1 MLGDNPEKSKNPLKK
16 AMKRRNQKTV
26 QFAPPTYY
34 EPSEYDGSDDEEDEG
49 DTSELIEN
57 ENTAHAQ
64 NDHKDEQA
72 DAAAT
77 AAATAAGAAVAAGSL
92 AIMTDAHEPR
102 QLTNGIKRITSN
114 ESMNSDRQTSPEK
127 MRAPENV
134 LTNGDSDTSPNVSRK
149 GNVRNTDSFF
159 RDDSVETKKI
169 SLTPR
174 LLRGDSDLNVVP
186 EQQDLKQRPSLETFD
201 KLLGADEKGSKEDKK
216 KKEKK
221 GMLRGLFGR
230 KEKGP
235 KGGAAS
241 DTDEPSKVSDESLRF
256 SPQSK
261 DSLESISSR
270 TELTAPER
278 KPSKLQKTPPNLV
291 SPKNSPV
298 EGRTPFSNNRPM
310 SPQEPNVP
318 LVPAGPAPLPPTSRP
333 AENQP
338 RNASPLALNTTGSL
352 SRDNRTDSPA
362 SPGEKKSMFSP
373 ITNVLRSTPS
383 TSHIEDATV
392 SKPAYA
398 KVAKNR
404 FAIDDRES
412 DDDSTPTA
420 EHQTHRSISPL
431 RDSQQAIAPNRD
443 SPIQVSPV
451 DRSGEKLSVP
461 PRQSPPALVV
471 NTHSNQP
478 SSVHE
483 APGASP
489 GTPMETQ
496 MDEDTQVTGSERT
509 TSSIKDSPATDIP
522 TPSSS
527 RTTPTWSDAS
537 LRSYMDN
544 DQDIR
549 DLLIIVHD
557 KSNLQ
562 PAGLDHPY
570 VSNLFVN
577 ERSKLAEMQANLDS
591 MLTGWISSK
600 NQTFLSR

>member
-34 EPSEYDGSDDEEDEG
+34 EPSEYDGSDDDEDEG
-49 DTSELIEN
+49 DTSEPVEN
-57 ENTAHAQ
+57 ENAARAENTQ
-64 NDHKDEQA
+64 TVEQA
-72 DAAAT
+72 EVAT
-77 AAATAAGAAVAAGSL
+77 TTTAGSL
-92 AIMTDAHEPR
+92 AIMTDAREPR

-114 ESMNSDRQTSPEK
+114 ESMNSDRQISPEK
-127 MRAPENV
+127 TKASDNA
-134 LTNGDSDTSPNVSRK
+134 LTNGDSDTSSNVSRK

-159 RDDSVETKKI
+159 KDDSVETKKI

-174 LLRGDSDLNVVP
+174 LLRGDSDSNAAQ
-186 EQQDLKQRPSLETFD
+186 EQQDLQQRPSLETFD
-201 KLLGADEKGSKEDKK
+201 KMLGADEKGSKDDKK

-256 SPQSK
+256 APQSK
-261 DSLESISSR
+261 DSLESTSSR
-270 TELTAPER
+270 TEPTAPER
-278 KPSKLQKTPPNLV
+278 KPSKLQKTPPPLL

-298 EGRTPFSNNRPM
+298 EGRAAFPNNGPT
-310 SPQEPNVP
+310 SPQEPTAPVAP
-318 LVPAGPAPLPPTSRP
+318 TGPAPLPPTSRP
-333 AENQP
+333 ADNQP
-338 RNASPLALNTTGSL
+338 RSAPPLALNTTGSL
-352 SRDNRTDSPA
+352 SRDNRAIATA
-362 SPGEKKSMFSP
+362 SPVEKKSVFAP
-373 ITNVLRSTPS
+373 ITNVLRSTTS
-383 TSHIEDATV
+383 SSHIEDATV

-404 FAIDDRES
+404 FAIDDGES

-431 RDSQQAIAPNRD
+431 RDSQQMGVPHRE
-443 SPIQVSPV
+443 SPMQVSPEP
-451 DRSGEKLSVP
+451 SHEKGFAPS
-461 PRQSPPALVV
+461 RQSPPALVLD
-471 NTHSNQP
+471 THSNRP
-478 SSVHE
+478 SAVLQ
-483 APGASP
+483 APGAFP
-489 GTPMETQ
+489 ETPMDTP
-496 MDEDTQVTGSERT
+496 MDEDTRVPGSDRT

-557 KSNLQ
+557 KSNVQ
-562 PAGLDHPY
+562 PAGPDHPY
-570 VSNLFVN
+570 VSSLFVG

-591 MLTGWISSK
+591 MLTGWISRK
-600 NQTFLSR
+600 NQGLLSR

>member
-34 EPSEYDGSDDEEDEG
+34 EPSEYDGSDDDEDEV
-49 DTSELIEN
+49 DTSELVESDN
-57 ENTAHAQ
+57 SAHAE
-64 NDHKDEQA
+64 DSHKVEQA
-72 DAAAT
+72 EVAAT
-77 AAATAAGAAVAAGSL
+77 TTAGPL

-102 QLTNGIKRITSN
+102 QLTNSIKRITSN
-114 ESMNSDRQTSPEK
+114 ESMNDDRLISPEK
-127 MRAPENV
+127 TRASENA
-134 LTNGDSDTSPNVSRK
+134 LTNGDSDTSSNMSRK

-159 RDDSVETKKI
+159 KDDSAETKKI

-174 LLRGDSDLNVVP
+174 LLRGDSDSNAIQEQHDLN
-186 EQQDLKQRPSLETFD
+186 QRPSLETFD
-201 KLLGADEKGSKEDKK
+201 KLLGPDEKGSKEDKK

-241 DTDEPSKVSDESLRF
+241 DTDEPAKVSDESLRF

-261 DSLESISSR
+261 DSLESASSR
-270 TELTAPER
+270 TESIGPER
-278 KPSKLQKTPPNLV
+278 RPSKLQKTPPPLL

-298 EGRTPFSNNRPM
+298 EGRAAFTNNGPILPPEQNAP
-310 SPQEPNVP
+310 SAPI
-318 LVPAGPAPLPPTSRP
+318 GPAPLPPISRP

-338 RNASPLALNTTGSL
+338 RGAPPLTLTTAGSVSRETRANITASPV
-352 SRDNRTDSPA
+352 
-362 SPGEKKSMFSP
+362 EKKSMFAP

-404 FAIDDRES
+404 FAIDDGES

-420 EHQTHRSISPL
+420 EHQPHRSISPL
-431 RDSQQAIAPNRD
+431 RESQQMGLPNRD
-443 SPIQVSPV
+443 SPMQVSPEPTA
-451 DRSGEKLSVP
+451 EKDFSP
-461 PRQSPPALVV
+461 PRQSPPALVLD
-471 NTHSNQP
+471 TYSNRP
-478 SSVHE
+478 GSVLQ
-483 APGASP
+483 APGAFP
-489 GTPMETQ
+489 VTPMETP
-496 MDEDTQVTGSERT
+496 MDEDTQVPGSDRT

-527 RTTPTWSDAS
+527 RTTPAWSDAS

-557 KSNLQ
+557 KSNVQ
-562 PAGLDHPY
+562 PAGPDHPF
-570 VSNLFVN
+570 VSSLFAN

-591 MLTGWISSK
+591 MLTGWISRK
-600 NQTFLSR
+600 NQGLLSR

>member
-34 EPSEYDGSDDEEDEG
+34 EPSEYDGTDDEGDEG
-49 DTSELIEN
+49 DTSELAEN
-57 ENTAHAQ
+57 GDTSRAQ
-64 NDHKDEQA
+64 DAQKEEQA
-72 DAAAT
+72 QI

-92 AIMTDAHEPR
+92 AIITDTHEPR
-102 QLTNGIKRITSN
+102 RLTNGIKRVTSD
-114 ESMNSDRQTSPEK
+114 ESMDSDRQNSPEK
-127 MRAPENV
+127 KKSPENS
-134 LTNGDSDTSPNVSRK
+134 LANGDSDTSLNVSRK

-159 RDDSVETKKI
+159 KDDSVETKKI

-174 LLRGDSDLNVVP
+174 LLRGDSDSNAAPV
-186 EQQDLKQRPSLETFD
+186 QQDLRQRPSLETFD
-201 KLLGADEKGSKEDKK
+201 KMLANDDKGSKDDKK
-216 KKEKK
+216 KDKKEKK

-235 KGGAAS
+235 KGVTS
-241 DTDEPSKVSDESLRF
+241 DTDEPSKVSEESLRF

-270 TELTAPER
+270 TEPTLER

-291 SPKNSPV
+291 SPKNSPI
-298 EGRTPFSNNRPM
+298 EGRTAFANNGPN
-310 SPQEPNVP
+310 SPQEPNAP

-333 AENQP
+333 ADNQP
-338 RNASPLALNTTGSL
+338 RNTPLSLNTAGSL
-352 SRDNRTDSPA
+352 SRENHATSPA
-362 SPGEKKSMFSP
+362 SPAEKKSMFTP

-383 TSHIEDATV
+383 TSHIEDATI

-404 FAIDDRES
+404 FAIDDGES

-420 EHQTHRSISPL
+420 ENMGHRSISPL
-431 RDSQQAIAPNRD
+431 RDSQQMAATDRE
-443 SPIQVSPV
+443 SPVQVSPV
-451 DRSGEKLSVP
+451 EPSSQKGFGA
-461 PRQSPPALVV
+461 PRHSPPALVLD
-471 NTHSNQP
+471 THSNRP
-478 SSVHE
+478 TPVVE
-483 APGASP
+483 ASGAFP
-489 GTPMETQ
+489 ETPEETPM
-496 MDEDTQVTGSERT
+496 DDDTQIPGSDRT

-522 TPSSS
+522 TPCSS

-557 KSNLQ
+557 KSNVV
-562 PAGLDHPY
+562 PAGPDHPY
-570 VSNLFVN
+570 VSTLFVN
-577 ERSKLAEMQANLDS
+577 ERSKLAEMQSHLDS
-591 MLTGWISSK
+591 MLTGWISRK
-600 NQTFLSR
+600 NQSLLTR

>member
-34 EPSEYDGSDDEEDEG
+34 EPSEYDGSDDDEDEG
-49 DTSELIEN
+49 DTSELVEN
-57 ENTAHAQ
+57 ETAAHAQ
-64 NDHKDEQA
+64 DTPKDEQA
-72 DAAAT
+72 EVVDDT
-77 AAATAAGAAVAAGSL
+77 KAGSL
-92 AIMTDAHEPR
+92 AINTDAHEPR
-102 QLTNGIKRITSN
+102 QLTNGIKRVISE
-114 ESMNSDRQTSPEK
+114 ESMNSMKQTSPEK
-127 MRAPENV
+127 MMAPDNI
-134 LTNGDSDTSPNVSRK
+134 LTNGDSDASSNVSRK

-159 RDDSVETKKI
+159 KDDSVETKKI

-174 LLRGDSDLNVVP
+174 LLRGDSDAIAAQEP
-186 EQQDLKQRPSLETFD
+186 QDLMQRPSLETFD
-201 KLLGADEKGSKEDKK
+201 KLLGADEKASKEDKK

-230 KEKGP
+230 KEKAP
-235 KGGAAS
+235 KGGATS
-241 DTDEPSKVSDESLRF
+241 DTDEPSKVSDESLRI
-256 SPQSK
+256 SSQSK
-261 DSLESISSR
+261 DSLESTSSR
-270 TELTAPER
+270 TETAAPER
-278 KPSKLQKTPPNLV
+278 KPSKLQKTPPSLV

-298 EGRTPFSNNRPM
+298 EGRAPFSNNGTI
-310 SPQEPNVP
+310 SPQEPNAP

-333 AENQP
+333 ADSQP
-338 RNASPLALNTTGSL
+338 RSASALAVNTTASSL
-352 SRDNRTDSPA
+352 RDNRATASA
-362 SPGEKKSMFSP
+362 SPVEKKSMFAP

-383 TSHIEDATV
+383 TSYIEDATV

-404 FAIDDRES
+404 FAIDDGES

-420 EHQTHRSISPL
+420 EHKPHRSISPL
-431 RDSQQAIAPNRD
+431 GDSQQMTAPNRE
-443 SPIQVSPV
+443 SPRQVSPV
-451 DRSGEKLSVP
+451 EISNKKEFTP
-461 PRQSPPALVV
+461 PRQSPPALVLD
-471 NTHSNQP
+471 TYSNQ
-478 SSVHE
+478 SSSIVQ
-483 APGASP
+483 APGAFP
-489 GTPMETQ
+489 ETPRETP
-496 MDEDTQVTGSERT
+496 MDEDMQVPGSDRT

-557 KSNLQ
+557 KSNVQ
-562 PAGLDHPY
+562 PAGPDHPY

-591 MLTGWISSK
+591 MLTGWISRK
-600 NQTFLSR
+600 NQSLLSR

>member
-26 QFAPPTYY
+26 QFAPPTYF
-34 EPSEYDGSDDEEDEG
+34 EPSEYDGSDDDEDEG

-57 ENTAHAQ
+57 DNLAHVENTS
-64 NDHKDEQA
+64 KVEQA
-72 DAAAT
+72 EAAAAT
-77 AAATAAGAAVAAGSL
+77 TAGPL

-114 ESMNSDRQTSPEK
+114 ESMESDRQISPEK
-127 MRAPENV
+127 TRASENA
-134 LTNGDSDTSPNVSRK
+134 LTNGDSDTSSNVSRR

-159 RDDSVETKKI
+159 KDDSVETKKI

-174 LLRGDSDLNVVP
+174 LLRGDSDVNLVQ

-201 KLLGADEKGSKEDKK
+201 KIIGADEKGSKDDKK

-230 KEKGP
+230 KEKSP

-261 DSLESISSR
+261 DSLDSISSR
-270 TELTAPER
+270 TESTGLER
-278 KPSKLQKTPPNLV
+278 KPSKLQKTPPPLL

-298 EGRTPFSNNRPM
+298 EGRAAFSNNGTT
-310 SPQEPNVP
+310 SPQEPAAP
-318 LVPAGPAPLPPTSRP
+318 LAPIGPAPLPPTSRP
-333 AENQP
+333 ADTQP
-338 RNASPLALNTTGSL
+338 RNAPPLALSTAGSL
-352 SRDNRTDSPA
+352 SRETRTNATA
-362 SPGEKKSMFSP
+362 SPIEKKSMFAP
-373 ITNVLRSTPS
+373 ITNALRSTNS

-404 FAIDDRES
+404 FAIDDGDS

-420 EHQTHRSISPL
+420 EHQSHRSISPL
-431 RDSQQAIAPNRD
+431 RDSQEMTLSNRD
-443 SPIQVSPV
+443 SPMQVSPESSV
-451 DRSGEKLSVP
+451 EKGVAP
-461 PRQSPPALVV
+461 PRQGPPALVLD
-471 NTHSNQP
+471 TYSNRP
-478 SSVHE
+478 SSVLQ
-483 APGASP
+483 APGAFP
-489 GTPMETQ
+489 ETPMESS
-496 MDEDTQVTGSERT
+496 MDEDIQIPGSDRT

-557 KSNLQ
+557 KSNVQ
-562 PAGLDHPY
+562 PVGPDHPY

-591 MLTGWISSK
+591 MLTGWISRK
-600 NQTFLSR
+600 NQGLLSR